1 MSETRLEDRV
11 AALERAVANIQAWL
25 AAAPAAGNW
34 FDKIDG
40 TMTDEEAF
48 REVLELGRAF
58 READRPPDEP
68 GEPS

>member
-1 MSETRLEDRV
+1 MSDLKLEQRV

-34 FDKIDG
+34 LEKITG
-40 TMTDEEAF
+40 TITDQEAF
-48 REVLELGRAF
+48 REMLELGRAF